1 MDDVSGQMATA
12 LLDREATVRDLLADL
27 DRRRLTGAAEA
38 VRADVRALARTD
50 REVFLALTLTLSGS
64 QQFFGDVEAALDV
77 TAADSLRD
85 LEDTYGSLAEPF
97 AVVRSE
103 VLDGRHNPVTAIDTT
118 ITYDADAER
127 PIVEYGLT
135 SGSVEGFRARESPA
149 ELLQVVEGLL
159 GATTDALE
167 ATGDRS
173 LSTEELGGLIDR
185 REAIES
191 ELDRLRDRIDTLRQQ
206 PPGDQN

>member
-12 LLDREATVRDLLADL
+12 VLDREATVRALLAEL
-27 DRRRLTGAAEA
+27 DRRRLTGDAAA
-38 VRADVRALARTD
+38 VRADVRGLARTD
-50 REVFLALTLTLSGS
+50 RELFLALTLTLSGS
-64 QQFFGDVEAALDV
+64 QQFYGDVEATLDV
-77 TAADSLRD
+77 SAADRLRD
-85 LEDTYGSLAEPF
+85 LEASFGALADPF

-149 ELLQVVEGLL
+149 ELLTVVEGLL

-167 ATGDRS
+167 ATGDRT

-191 ELDRLRDRIDTLRQQ
+191 ELDRLRDRIDALRQQ

>member
-12 LLDREATVRDLLADL
+12 VLDREATVRDLLADL

>member
-12 LLDREATVRDLLADL
+12 VLDREATVRALLAEL
-27 DRRRLTGAAEA
+27 DRRRLTGDAAA
-38 VRADVRALARTD
+38 VRADVRGLARTD
-50 REVFLALTLTLSGS
+50 RELFLALTLTLSGS
-64 QQFFGDVEAALDV
+64 QQFFGDVEATLDV
-77 TAADSLRD
+77 SAADRLRD
-85 LEDTYGSLAEPF
+85 LEASFGALSDSF

-135 SGSVEGFRARESPA
+135 SGSVERFRARESPA
-149 ELLQVVEGLL
+149 ELLTVVEGLL

-167 ATGDRS
+167 ATGDRT

-191 ELDRLRDRIDTLRQQ
+191 ELDRLRDRIDALRQQ